1 MTLCLTSFCTNFPT
15 ANRDADKNQL
25 VALTAN
31 KMSIESQRHSFS
43 EAESTAQQSLG
54 SSTSIVPFCSRQIC
68 TSTPDFKKKVTPRFQ
83 QTWRLRGRAG
93 HGPHGLNSAAV
104 RFEGAVHHLDSA
116 LKKRGGGVQAVE
128 LSSSLLSEGESM
140 HAHACKMVAL
150 ATAFSLRNASFY
162 ACMSMPC
169 SFDS

>member
-1 MTLCLTSFCTNFPT
+1 MAYVERPGVAIDIFTGCEAPISALCAHREPHLGRCYRGSNIAFLTLCLTSFCTNFPT

-68 TSTPDFKKKVTPRFQ
+68 TSTPDFKKKGQSWFSTDMALEGLCMARPPRSEFS
-83 QTWRLRGRAG
+83 RRA
-93 HGPHGLNSAAV
+93 P
-104 RFEGAVHHLDSA
+104 
-116 LKKRGGGVQAVE
+116 
-128 LSSSLLSEGESM
+128 
-140 HAHACKMVAL
+140 
-150 ATAFSLRNASFY
+150 
-162 ACMSMPC
+162 
-169 SFDS
+169 